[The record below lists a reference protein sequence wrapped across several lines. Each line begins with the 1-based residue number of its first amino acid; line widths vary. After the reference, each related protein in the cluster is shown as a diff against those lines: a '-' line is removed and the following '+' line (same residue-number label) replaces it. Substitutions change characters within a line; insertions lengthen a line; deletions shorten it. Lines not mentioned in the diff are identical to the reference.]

1 MILLRLLKFTTMA
14 NEQSAPNFFAVV
26 NDMAKR
32 FVELM
37 QSDYRM
43 KRKVGKNFTNAVA
56 SGTLEKSLKYR
67 LKIKGKEINVSV
79 YAKGNAAKYF
89 LFREDG
95 VNGTSKSQNAPY
107 SFKKGSGSKPA
118 KGQMS
123 PMQKA
128 IYDWMSIK
136 GIRLRDKGTGK
147 FKKST
152 EELKQTVAKLIM
164 FKVRRDGIKGWK
176 AFDYAYENI
185 WDEYE
190 SKVVAAYG
198 KDFNATIENQLNDI

>member
-1 MILLRLLKFTTMA
+1 MP

-43 KRKVGKNFTNAVA
+43 KRKVGRNFTNAVA
-56 SGTLEKSLKYR
+56 SGTLEKSLSYR
-67 LKIKGKEINVSV
+67 LQIKGKSINISV
-79 YAKGNAAKYF
+79 YAKGKAGQYF
-89 LFREDG
+89 LFREKG
-95 VNGTSKSQNAPY
+95 VNGTSKSQGAPY

-123 PMQKA
+123 PMQKS
-128 IYDWMSIK
+128 IYDWMTIK

-147 FKKST
+147 FKKSS
-152 EELKQTVAKLIM
+152 EDLKQQVAKLIM
-164 FKVRRDGIKGWK
+164 FKVRRDGIKGWN
-176 AFDYAYENI
+176 AFEYAFENI

-190 SKVVAAYG
+190 AKVVEAYG
-198 KDFNATIENQLNDI
+198 KDFNAVLENQLKDI

>member
-1 MILLRLLKFTTMA
+1 MA
-14 NEQSAPNFFAVV
+14 DESKAPNFFAVV

-43 KRKVGKNFTNAVA
+43 KRKVGRNFTNAVA
-56 SGTLEKSLKYR
+56 SGTLEKSLAYR
-67 LKIKGKEINVSV
+67 LKIKGKSIDISI
-79 YAKGNAAKYF
+79 YAKGKASKYF

-95 VNGTSKSQNAPY
+95 VNGTSKSQGAPY
-107 SFKKGSGSKPA
+107 SFKRGSGSKPA

-123 PMQKA
+123 PMQQA

-147 FKKST
+147 FKKT
-152 EELKQTVAKLIM
+152 NEELKRTVAKLIM

-190 SKVVAAYG
+190 AKVVEAYG
-198 KDFNATIENQLNDI
+198 KDFSATIENQLKEI

>member
-1 MILLRLLKFTTMA
+1 MA
-14 NEQSAPNFFAVV
+14 NESSAPNFFAVV

-43 KRKVGKNFTNAVA
+43 KRKVGRNFTNAVA
-56 SGTLEKSLKYR
+56 SGTLEKSLAYR
-67 LKIKGKEINVSV
+67 LQIKGQSINISV
-79 YAKGNAAKYF
+79 FAKGKAGQYF
-89 LFREDG
+89 LFREKG
-95 VNGTSKSQNAPY
+95 VNGTQKSQGAPY
-107 SFKKGSGSKPA
+107 SFKRGSGSKPA

-123 PMQKA
+123 PMQKS
-128 IYDWMSIK
+128 IYDWMTIK
-136 GIRLRDKGTGK
+136 GIRLRDTSSGK

-164 FKVRRDGIKGWK
+164 FKVRRDGIKGWN
-176 AFDYAYENI
+176 AFGYAMENV

-190 SKVVAAYG
+190 AKVVAAYG
-198 KDFNATIENQLNDI
+198 KDFNATIENQLKDIQ

>member
-1 MILLRLLKFTTMA
+1 MA

-43 KRKVGKNFTNAVA
+43 KRKVGRNYTNAVA

-67 LKIKGKEINVSV
+67 LQIKGSSINISI
-79 YAKGNAAKYF
+79 YAKGKAGQYF
-89 LFREDG
+89 LFREKG

-107 SFKKGSGSKPA
+107 SFKRGSGSKPA

-136 GIRLRDKGTGK
+136 GIRLRDKSSGK

-152 EELKQTVAKLIM
+152 EELKQQVAKLIM
-164 FKVRRDGIKGWK
+164 FKVRRDGIKGWN
-176 AFDYAYENI
+176 AFEYAYENI

-190 SKVVAAYG
+190 SKVVAAYE
-198 KDFNATIENQLNDI
+198 KDFTATIENQFNDIQ

>member
-1 MILLRLLKFTTMA
+1 MA

-43 KRKVGKNFTNAVA
+43 KRKVGRNFTNAVA

-67 LKIKGKEINVSV
+67 LQIKGSSINISI
-79 YAKGNAAKYF
+79 YAKGKASNYF
-89 LFREDG
+89 LARE
-95 VNGTSKSQNAPY
+95 NGR
-107 SFKKGSGSKPA
+107 KPG
-118 KGQMS
+118 KQ
-123 PMQKA
+123 PPVDA
-128 IYDWMSIK
+128 ILEWMRIK
-136 GIRLRDKGTGK
+136 PIKLRDRESGK
-147 FKKST
+147 FQKPT
-152 EELKQTVAKLIM
+152 EALKRQVAFLIARKIGKQGM
-164 FKVRRDGIKGWK
+164 KGWH

-190 SKVVAAYG
+190 AKVVEAYG
-198 KDFNATIENQLNDI
+198 KDFTATLENQLKDI

>member
-1 MILLRLLKFTTMA
+1 MP
-14 NEQSAPNFFAVV
+14 NESSAPNFFAVV

-37 QSDYRM
+37 QSDYRL
-43 KRKVGKNFTNAVA
+43 KRKVGRNFTNAVA

-67 LKIKGKEINVSV
+67 LQIKGQNINVSV
-79 YAKGNAAKYF
+79 YAKGKAGQYF
-89 LFREDG
+89 LFRENG
-95 VNGTSKSQNAPY
+95 VNGTQKSQGAPY

-128 IYDWMSIK
+128 IYDWMTIK
-136 GIRLRDKGTGK
+136 GIRLRDKSSGK

-152 EELKQTVAKLIM
+152 EELKQQVAKLIM
-164 FKVRRDGIKGWK
+164 FKVRREGIKGWK
-176 AFDYAYENI
+176 AFDYAMENI

-190 SKVVAAYG
+190 SKVVAAYA
-198 KDFNATIENQLNDI
+198 KDFSATIENEFKDI

>member
-1 MILLRLLKFTTMA
+1 MP

-67 LKIKGKEINVSV
+67 LQIKGQNINVSV
-79 YAKGNAAKYF
+79 YAKGKAGQYF
-89 LFREDG
+89 LFRENG
-95 VNGTSKSQNAPY
+95 VNGTQKSQGAPY

-128 IYDWMSIK
+128 IYDWMTIK
-136 GIRLRDKGTGK
+136 GIRLRDKSSGK

-152 EELKQTVAKLIM
+152 EELKQQVAKLIM

-190 SKVVAAYG
+190 SKVVAAYA
-198 KDFNATIENQLNDI
+198 KDFSATIENQFNEIQ

>member
-1 MILLRLLKFTTMA
+1 MP

-67 LKIKGKEINVSV
+67 LQIKGQNINVSI
-79 YAKGNAAKYF
+79 YAKGKASKYF
-89 LFREDG
+89 LAREDG
-95 VNGTSKSQNAPY
+95 R
-107 SFKKGSGSKPA
+107 KPG
-118 KGQMS
+118 KQPPVS
-123 PMQKA
+123 A
-128 IYDWMSIK
+128 ILDWMRIK
-136 GIRLRDKGTGK
+136 PIKLRDKESGK
-147 FKKST
+147 FKKPT
-152 EELKQTVAKLIM
+152 EALKKQVAFLIAR
-164 FKVRRDGIKGWK
+164 KIGREGIKGWH
-176 AFDYAYENI
+176 AFDYAMENI

-190 SKVVAAYG
+190 AKIFEAFG
-198 KDFNATIENQLNDI
+198 KDFGANLDNELNDI

>member
-1 MILLRLLKFTTMA
+1 MA

-43 KRKVGKNFTNAVA
+43 KRKVGRNFTNAVA
-56 SGTLEKSLKYR
+56 SGALEKSLSYR
-67 LKIKGKEINVSV
+67 LQIKGKSINISV
-79 YAKGNAAKYF
+79 YAKGKAGQYF
-89 LFREDG
+89 LFREKG
-95 VNGTSKSQNAPY
+95 VNGTSKSQGAPY

-123 PMQKA
+123 PMQKS
-128 IYDWMSIK
+128 IYDWMTIK

-147 FKKST
+147 FKKSS
-152 EELKQTVAKLIM
+152 EDLKQQVAKLIM
-164 FKVRRDGIKGWK
+164 FKVRRDGIKGWN
-176 AFDYAYENI
+176 AFEYAFENI

-190 SKVVAAYG
+190 AKVVEAYG
-198 KDFNATIENQLNDI
+198 KDFNAVLENQLKDI

>member
-1 MILLRLLKFTTMA
+1 MA

-67 LKIKGKEINVSV
+67 LQIKGQNINVSV
-79 YAKGNAAKYF
+79 YAKGKASQYF
-89 LFREDG
+89 LARE
-95 VNGTSKSQNAPY
+95 NGR
-107 SFKKGSGSKPA
+107 KPG
-118 KGQMS
+118 KQ
-123 PMQKA
+123 PPVDA
-128 IYDWMSIK
+128 ILEWMRIK
-136 GIRLRDKGTGK
+136 PIKLRDKESGK
-147 FKKST
+147 FKKPT
-152 EELKQTVAKLIM
+152 EALKRQVAFLIARKIGKQGM
-164 FKVRRDGIKGWK
+164 KGWH
-176 AFDYAYENI
+176 AFDYAMENI

-190 SKVVAAYG
+190 SKVVAAYQ
-198 KDFNATIENQLNDI
+198 KDFTATIENQFNDI

>member
-1 MILLRLLKFTTMA
+1 MP

-67 LKIKGKEINVSV
+67 LQIKGQNINVSI
-79 YAKGNAAKYF
+79 YAKGKASKYF
-89 LFREDG
+89 LAREDG
-95 VNGTSKSQNAPY
+95 R
-107 SFKKGSGSKPA
+107 KPG
-118 KGQMS
+118 KQPPVS
-123 PMQKA
+123 A
-128 IYDWMSIK
+128 ILDWMRIK
-136 GIRLRDKGTGK
+136 PIKLRDKESGK
-147 FKKST
+147 FKKPT
-152 EELKQTVAKLIM
+152 EALKKQVAFLIAR
-164 FKVRRDGIKGWK
+164 KIGREGIKGWK
-176 AFDYAYENI
+176 AFDYAMENI

-190 SKVVAAYG
+190 AKIFEAFG
-198 KDFNATIENQLNDI
+198 KDFGANLDNELNDI

>member
-1 MILLRLLKFTTMA
+1 MA

-43 KRKVGKNFTNAVA
+43 KRKVGRNYTNAVA

-67 LKIKGKEINVSV
+67 LQIKGSSINISI
-79 YAKGNAAKYF
+79 YAKGKAGQYF
-89 LFREDG
+89 LFRENG
-95 VNGTSKSQNAPY
+95 VNGTQKSQGAPY

-123 PMQKA
+123 PMQQA

-136 GIRLRDKGTGK
+136 GIRLRDKSSGK
-147 FKKST
+147 FKKSS

-164 FKVRRDGIKGWK
+164 FKVRRDGIKGWN
-176 AFDYAYENI
+176 AFGYAMENV

-190 SKVVAAYG
+190 AKVVEAYR
-198 KDFNATIENQLNDI
+198 KDFNATLENQLKDIQ

>member
-1 MILLRLLKFTTMA
+1 MP

-67 LKIKGKEINVSV
+67 LQIKGQNINVSI
-79 YAKGNAAKYF
+79 YAKGKASKYF
-89 LFREDG
+89 LAREDG
-95 VNGTSKSQNAPY
+95 R
-107 SFKKGSGSKPA
+107 KPG
-118 KGQMS
+118 KQPPVS
-123 PMQKA
+123 A
-128 IYDWMSIK
+128 ILDWMRIK
-136 GIRLRDKGTGK
+136 PIKLRDKESGK
-147 FKKST
+147 FKKPT
-152 EELKQTVAKLIM
+152 EALKKQVAFLIAR
-164 FKVRRDGIKGWK
+164 KIGREGIKGWK

-190 SKVVAAYG
+190 AKIFEAFG
-198 KDFNATIENQLNDI
+198 KDFGANLDNELNDI

>member
-1 MILLRLLKFTTMA
+1 MP

-43 KRKVGKNFTNAVA
+43 KRKVGRNFTNAVA

-67 LKIKGKEINVSV
+67 LQIKGQSV
-79 YAKGNAAKYF
+79 NISIYAKGKASKYF
-89 LFREDG
+89 LAREDG
-95 VNGTSKSQNAPY
+95 R
-107 SFKKGSGSKPA
+107 KPG
-118 KGQMS
+118 KQPPVS
-123 PMQKA
+123 A
-128 IYDWMSIK
+128 ILDWMRIK
-136 GIRLRDKGTGK
+136 PIKLRDKESGK
-147 FKKST
+147 FKKPT
-152 EELKQTVAKLIM
+152 EALKKQVAFLIAR
-164 FKVRRDGIKGWK
+164 KIGREGIKGWK

-190 SKVVAAYG
+190 AKIFEAYG
-198 KDFNATIENQLNDI
+198 KDFSATIENQIKDI

>member
-1 MILLRLLKFTTMA
+1 
-14 NEQSAPNFFAVV
+14 
-26 NDMAKR
+26 MAKR

-43 KRKVGKNFTNAVA
+43 KRKVGRNFTNAVA

-67 LKIKGKEINVSV
+67 LQIKGQSINISI
-79 YAKGNAAKYF
+79 YAKGKAGQYF
-89 LFREDG
+89 LFRENG
-95 VNGTSKSQNAPY
+95 VNGTQKSQGAPY
-107 SFKKGSGSKPA
+107 SFKRGSGSKPA

-123 PMQKA
+123 PMQKS
-128 IYDWMSIK
+128 IYDWMTIK
-136 GIRLRDKGTGK
+136 GIRLRDTSSGK

-152 EELKQTVAKLIM
+152 EELKQQVAKLIM

-190 SKVVAAYG
+190 AKVVAAYG
-198 KDFNATIENQLNDI
+198 KDFSATIENQLKDI

>member
-1 MILLRLLKFTTMA
+1 MP

-43 KRKVGKNFTNAVA
+43 KRKVGRNYTNAVA
-56 SGTLEKSLKYR
+56 SGTLEKSLSYR
-67 LKIKGKEINVSV
+67 LQIKGKSINISV
-79 YAKGNAAKYF
+79 YAKGKAGQYF
-89 LFREDG
+89 LFREKG
-95 VNGTSKSQNAPY
+95 VNGTSKSQGAPY

-123 PMQKA
+123 PMQKS
-128 IYDWMSIK
+128 IYDWMTIK
-136 GIRLRDKGTGK
+136 GIRLRDKSSGK

-152 EELKQTVAKLIM
+152 EDLKQQVAKLIM
-164 FKVRRDGIKGWK
+164 FKVRRDGIKGWN
-176 AFDYAYENI
+176 AFEYAFENI

-190 SKVVAAYG
+190 AKVVEAYG
-198 KDFNATIENQLNDI
+198 KDFNAVLENQLKDIK

>member
-1 MILLRLLKFTTMA
+1 MA

-26 NDMAKR
+26 NEMAQR

-37 QSDYRM
+37 QSDYRL
-43 KRKVGKNFTNAVA
+43 KRKVGKNYTNAVA

-67 LKIKGKEINVSV
+67 LQIKGQNINISI
-79 YAKGNAAKYF
+79 YAKGKAGQYF
-89 LFREDG
+89 LFRENG
-95 VNGTSKSQNAPY
+95 VNGTQKSQGAPY
-107 SFKKGSGSKPA
+107 SFKRGSGSKPA

-123 PMQKA
+123 PMQQA
-128 IYDWMSIK
+128 IYDWMTIK

-152 EELKQTVAKLIM
+152 EDLKQTVAKLIM

-190 SKVVAAYG
+190 AKVVAAYG
-198 KDFNATIENQLNDI
+198 KDFSATLENQLKEI

>member
-1 MILLRLLKFTTMA
+1 MA

-43 KRKVGKNFTNAVA
+43 KRKVGRNFTNAVA

-67 LKIKGKEINVSV
+67 LQIKGKNINVSI
-79 YAKGNAAKYF
+79 YAKGKASQYF
-89 LFREDG
+89 LARE
-95 VNGTSKSQNAPY
+95 NGRRPGATPPPVSAILEWIRI
-107 SFKKGSGSKPA
+107 KP
-118 KGQMS
+118 
-123 PMQKA
+123 
-128 IYDWMSIK
+128 IK
-136 GIRLRDKGTGK
+136 LRDKESGK
-147 FKKST
+147 FQKPT
-152 EELKQTVAKLIM
+152 EALKRQVAFLIAR
-164 FKVRRDGIKGWK
+164 KIGRDGIKGWK

-190 SKVVAAYG
+190 AKIFEAFG
-198 KDFNATIENQLNDI
+198 KDFGANLDNELNDI